1 MRKAPAAAAKAA
13 PTQLNILDRAI
24 SWVAPRI
31 AQRRMVARVQMAL
44 VGGYAG
50 ARKDKASL
58 AGWRTSAGSPESDV
72 IVDLKD
78 LRDRAADLER
88 NAPVGASIINT
99 TDAHVVGTGL
109 ACNPQIDGA
118 FLGLS
123 EERVKDWQQNA
134 KRRFRAWAES
144 PDCDLARK
152 LNFYGVQA
160 LALRGTLSRGD
171 IFVNTPRV
179 SRLGKAARLAL
190 QLIEADR
197 VCNPQG
203 HANTDTLTEGI
214 DHDAI
219 TGEALRYHVADRH
232 PGDIGRGPNSWT
244 PIDARGAR
252 TGRRNVLHL
261 FRQLRPG
268 LRRGVPVL
276 APVIEPIKQVTRY
289 TNAEL
294 EAAVV
299 SGLFAV
305 FMKMDPDAFQE
316 MFDDDARGKIV
327 NRATA
332 WSGEMEGGKAI
343 NLLPGEEPVIS
354 NPGRPNAQFD
364 PFVTSCFRQ
373 IGMAVGIPYE
383 VLVMHYQSSYSAA
396 RGALLMA
403 WRYFLGWR
411 AWLATELCQPVYELW
426 LADEVAE
433 GRIAAPGF
441 FANDLVRAAWCAC
454 TWVGD
459 GPGSIDPEKEVRA
472 ATDRVDA
479 GISTLE
485 SESLLHDGVD
495 WETKHAQLVREADAR
510 RKAGFKVHGTPDPA
524 PGATATAT
532 PADAGA

>member
-1 MRKAPAAAAKAA
+1 MSAAEVVAAVK
-13 PTQLNILDRAI
+13 PNLLDRAI
-24 SWVAPRI
+24 EWVAPRV
-31 AQRRMVARVQMAL
+31 AQRRHVARVQLAL
-44 VGGYAG
+44 TGGYTG

-58 AGWRTSAGSPESDV
+58 AGWRTSAGSPETDV
-72 IVDLKD
+72 IADLKD

-88 NAPVGASIINT
+88 NAPVGAAIVNT

-109 ACNPQIDGA
+109 ACNPQIDGN

-123 EERVKDWQQNA
+123 EEQVKAWQADA
-134 KRRFRAWAES
+134 KRRFRAWSES
-144 PDCDLARK
+144 PDCDLSRK
-152 LNFYGVQA
+152 LNFYGIQA

-179 SRLGKAARLAL
+179 SRVAKAARLTL

-203 HANTDTLTEGI
+203 LRNTDTLTDGI
-214 DHDAI
+214 DHDAV
-219 TGEALRYHVADRH
+219 TGEAVRYHVADRH
-232 PGDIGRGPNSWT
+232 PGDLGRGPITWT
-244 PIDARGAR
+244 PIAARGGR

-261 FRQLRPG
+261 YRQLRPG
-268 LRRGVPVL
+268 LRRGVPIL

-289 TNAEL
+289 TTAEL
-294 EAAVV
+294 EAAVT
-299 SGLFAV
+299 SGLFSV
-305 FMKMDPDAFQE
+305 FMRMDPEAFQE
-316 MFDDDARGKIV
+316 MFNEDAQGRIID
-327 NRATA
+327 RATA
-332 WSGEMEGGKAI
+332 WSGEIEGGKAV
-343 NLLPGEEPVIS
+343 NLLPGEEPIIS

-403 WRYFLGWR
+403 WRYFMGWR

-433 GRIAAPGF
+433 GRISAPGF
-441 FANDLVRAAWCAC
+441 FADDLVRTAWCAA

-459 GPGSIDPEKEVRA
+459 GPGSIDPQKEVGA
-472 ATDRVDA
+472 AEDRISL
-479 GISTLE
+479 GISTHE

-495 WETKHAQLVREADAR
+495 WETKHAQLVREAEAR
-510 RKAGFKVHGTPDPA
+510 KKAGFKVYGATDPTPDAPA
-524 PGATATAT
+524 KAA
-532 PADAGA
+532 PADAED